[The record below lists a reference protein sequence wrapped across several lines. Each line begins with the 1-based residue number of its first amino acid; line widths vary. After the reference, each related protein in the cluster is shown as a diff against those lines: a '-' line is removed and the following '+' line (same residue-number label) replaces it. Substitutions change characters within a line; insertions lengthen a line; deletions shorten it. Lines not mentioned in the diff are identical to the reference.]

1 MEGST
6 MEITAWAQ
14 TLINTL
20 QDHMDSEREALR
32 EYGRLAVASPDSHV
46 RFLMDLILQDEV
58 RHHQLFAE
66 MMAGLRREVE
76 QRGDG
81 GLPDMKPVLDPDALR
96 AQTKALLDLER
107 DDIKELRALRKQL
120 GKVEDTSW
128 WSVLVEVMEADN
140 EKHIKLLE
148 FIRDQ
153 T

>member
-1 MEGST
+1 MEVA
-6 MEITAWAQ
+6 AWAQ

-20 QDHMDSEREALR
+20 QDHMDNEREALR
-32 EYGRLAVASPDSHV
+32 EYGRLSIASPESHV

-66 MMAGLRREVE
+66 MIAGLRREVE

-81 GLPDMKPVLDPDALR
+81 GLPSVQPVEDPATLR

-107 DDIKELRALRKQL
+107 EDIKELRALRKEL
-120 GKVEDTSW
+120 AKVEDTAW
-128 WSVLVEVMEADN
+128 WTILVEVMEADN
-140 EKHIKLLE
+140 QKHIKLLE
-148 FIRDQ
+148 FVRDQ

>member
-1 MEGST
+1 

-14 TLINTL
+14 RIVNTL
-20 QDHMDSEREALR
+20 QDHMDSERQALT
-32 EYGRLAVASPDSHV
+32 EYGRLAVASPDGHV

-66 MMAGLRREVE
+66 MMAGLRREIE

-81 GLPDMKPVLDPDALR
+81 GLPAIQPVHDPDLLR
-96 AQTKALLDLER
+96 AQTKMLLDLER
-107 DDIKELRALRKQL
+107 DDIKELKALRKEL
-120 GKVEDTSW
+120 SKVEDTSW
-128 WSVLVEVMEADN
+128 WSVLVEMMEADN
-140 EKHIKLLE
+140 EKHIRLLE